1 MQDRSESVRLMH
13 MSFTLRHR
21 MLRSTARLADALL
34 PGPCI
39 LCGDDATDT
48 GWCAPCWSDIPGRG
62 DARCPV
68 CALPRPGEGTCGR
81 CLSRPPQFTA
91 TFAAAGYGFPL
102 DAIVSH
108 FKYGRNLT
116 LAAPLGALLC
126 AGLAHAP
133 RPDLLVPVPA
143 ARARLVERGFNQA
156 AELARIVA
164 REFDLKFDA
173 TIARRRDDDPPQA
186 SLSLDARVRN
196 VRGAFRCTRALDG
209 ARIAIVDDVMTS
221 GATLNALARTLLEA
235 GAGEVHCWVVART
248 PEPG

>member
-1 MQDRSESVRLMH
+1 MH

-116 LAAPLGALLC
+116 LAAPLGRFDSAQVLDPQRDLDHDASLRLLHRR
-126 AGLAHAP
+126 AGISCM
-133 RPDLLVPVPA
+133 PA
-143 ARARLVERGFNQA
+143 QARLF
-156 AELARIVA
+156 
-164 REFDLKFDA
+164 
-173 TIARRRDDDPPQA
+173 A
-186 SLSLDARVRN
+186 S
-196 VRGAFRCTRALDG
+196 T
-209 ARIAIVDDVMTS
+209 
-221 GATLNALARTLLEA
+221 
-235 GAGEVHCWVVART
+235 
-248 PEPG
+248 